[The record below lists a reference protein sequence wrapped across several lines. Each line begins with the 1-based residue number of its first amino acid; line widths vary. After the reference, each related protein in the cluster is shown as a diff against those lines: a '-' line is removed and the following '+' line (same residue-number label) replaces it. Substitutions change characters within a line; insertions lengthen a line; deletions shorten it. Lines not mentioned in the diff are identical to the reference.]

1 MPLRFL
7 ADMGVSP
14 LVVSWLRSQGHE
26 ATHLSDQG
34 LQRMTDLAIFQK
46 AATEHRILLTF
57 DLDFGEIAAL
67 SGIEPV
73 TVILFRL
80 ANTRTENVRS
90 RLEAVLRE
98 VRDSLAEAA
107 VITVEDTRHRVRR
120 LPIGTG

>member
-1 MPLRFL
+1 
-7 ADMGVSP
+7 
-14 LVVSWLRSQGHE
+14 
-26 ATHLSDQG
+26 
-34 LQRMTDLAIFQK
+34 MTDLAIFQK

-107 VITVEDTRHRVRR
+107 VITVEETRHRVRR